1 MANTYSLDLEASSS
15 QYASITDASQTG
27 LDITGDITIEAWV
40 KLEQLPTTAGHAMQ
54 IVSKNTVS
62 NSDGYSLVFRN
73 ANNKLRFEFFNSS
86 NAVQVDMNA
95 ITAAD
100 VGRWIH
106 LAVTADV
113 SAGASGVTF
122 YKDGAVVGDTDITDT
137 ATSIAA
143 TSENFVVGSYRGTT
157 NYIDGFID
165 EVRVWDDIR
174 TESEI
179 QDNIGTELVGTE
191 TNLQGYWKLNNDY
204 TDETSN
210 GNDLTASGSPVFS
223 TDIAFSGELVN
234 VKDDSTLATN
244 LVSYWELEESSGTR
258 VDSHGSNDLTDN
270 NTVGTATGKIG
281 EGADFELGNSEY
293 LSITEASQSGL
304 DLTGDHTFAFWYNPE
319 TLLSSGTQTFIDKWL
334 GSGNQRAYL
343 YRLDNTS
350 NDGVGYQLS
359 STGSVESSGSLDLGT
374 TLSTGTFYHIAI
386 TYNTGGV
393 VTAYLNGVK
402 VDEDTGVATSIFNS
416 SSDVYIGSDTGTGS
430 YMDGVL
436 DETGVWSRTL
446 TAGEVSNLYNS
457 GSGLSYS
464 STNKTLT
471 ASVGTFLLTGKDTL
485 FTIVAGT
492 LVATVGEFVLTGMNA
507 LFSSTGWTNKSKP
520 STDWTDKSKNSTD
533 WTDTSKNSTDWTN
546 TTKT

>member
-27 LDITGDITIEAWV
+27 LDLSGDFTIEAWV
-40 KLEQLPTTAGHAMQ
+40 KMETNTGNMVIASKTDSASDRSYTFRLASGKLQCEVYGDGTTSNRRVLE
-54 IVSKNTVS
+54 SNNTV
-62 NSDGYSLVFRN
+62 
-73 ANNKLRFEFFNSS
+73 A
-86 NAVQVDMNA
+86 
-95 ITAAD
+95 T
-100 VGRWIH
+100 VGVWTH
-106 LAVTADV
+106 LAVSFDL
-113 SAGASGVTF
+113 SAGTFVLYEDGLSISGTTNDAGTVASIYDSGS
-122 YKDGAVVGDTDITDT
+122 A
-137 ATSIAA
+137 
-143 TSENFVVGSYRGTT
+143 FVVGADDGTPSQFL
-157 NYIDGFID
+157 DGLID

-174 TESEI
+174 TASEI
-179 QDNIGTELVGTE
+179 QDNIGVELNGDE
-191 TNLQGYWKLNNDY
+191 ANLQGYWKLNNDY

-223 TDIAFSGELVN
+223 TDIAFSGELIN

-244 LVSYWELEESSGTR
+244 LVSYWELEEVSGTR
-258 VDSHGSNDLTDN
+258 TDSHGSNDLTDN

-304 DLTGDHTFAFWYNPE
+304 DLTGDHSFAFWYNPE